1 MTQLQIIQGWRHSD
15 LSASIQGTLITFF
28 LRQLFSENGNW
39 RKICR
44 QGSEHGLSTQS
55 WLLGFTL
62 ICLFFMDDGYLGH
75 SLEEEEDGRPAW
87 ARGQAQQFHCSAF
100 SFRRFFKRLER
111 FGLVTKIPIF
121 NFCQAFVAWFDQKF
135 SPRQFVGGV
144 VHIVQGSVFS
154 LWWLFPHQGMS
165 LHVFDKV

>member
-1 MTQLQIIQGWRHSD
+1 M
-15 LSASIQGTLITFF
+15 
-28 LRQLFSENGNW
+28 
-39 RKICR
+39 
-44 QGSEHGLSTQS
+44 STQS

-100 SFRRFFKRLER
+100 SFKRLER
-111 FGLVTKIPIF
+111 FGMVTKIPIS

-165 LHVFDKV
+165 LHVFDKVGQVTEILMGTPHQQLSSQLRCSPRAWEAPKCPSLILPAAGCP